1 MFADDVKLLKSIYS
15 LNDCSLLQQDLSSLQ
30 HWCNAS
36 LLTLNQSKCTHLQ
49 MSLSTRGSQYKH
61 HYSICESPLVEV
73 TNQRD
78 LGVSVSCNLSWST
91 HYGKIC
97 QKAYGALNLIKRSL
111 PANASISIKKHLYIA
126 LVRSQLSYCSQ
137 LWKPYLVKDITCLER
152 VQRRSTKFILNDYTA
167 DYKSRLRSLRLLP
180 IMLGLDLHDLIF
192 LVKCLKDSNDIMGIR
207 QHVSF
212 KSSSTRAGSTGL
224 VLSINYTR
232 TSSVRHFYSNRIV
245 RIWNTVHPSI
255 NLSESTPTNKFKL
268 IQLLWSH
275 FDQHFDPSNVCS
287 YHLACPC
294 ANCHSSCRSL

>member
-1 MFADDVKLLKSIYS
+1 MHLS
-15 LNDCSLLQQDLSSLQ
+15 DLS
-30 HWCNAS
+30 C
-36 LLTLNQSKCTHLQ
+36 
-49 MSLSTRGSQYKH
+49 
-61 HYSICESPLVEV
+61 
-73 TNQRD
+73 
-78 LGVSVSCNLSWST
+78 
-91 HYGKIC
+91 
-97 QKAYGALNLIKRSL
+97 LI
-111 PANASISIKKHLYIA
+111 
-126 LVRSQLSYCSQ
+126 YCSQ

-180 IMLGLDLHDLIF
+180 IMLWLDLHDLIF
-192 LVKCLKDSNDIMGIR
+192 LVKCLKDPNDIMGIR

-232 TSSVRHFYSNRIV
+232 TSSVRHFYFNRIA

-255 NLSESTPTNKFKL
+255 NLSESTPTIKFKL

-275 FDQHFDPSNVCS
+275 FNQHFDPSKVCS

-294 ANCHSSCRSL
+294 VRLILIATILIYILCCVTRSLFVSSVVTCPLLCYLKLRCYKTLIILVAMHTS